1 MRSAEVSN
9 QEDLFVSDKLLE
21 DIVWLEVTM
30 YDFIFVNEV
39 EWDANHC
46 ENSENIFFWDK
57 LCFCITLD
65 NVLEALIAFFH
76 DNTRKIM
83 LILDDINDF
92 ANHWVFKRP

>member
-1 MRSAEVSN
+1 
-9 QEDLFVSDKLLE
+9 
-21 DIVWLEVTM
+21 
-30 YDFIFVNEV
+30 VNEV

-92 ANHWVFKRP
+92 ANHWVFKRPKSTYFTFSFSQQVLFLKILANLIL